1 MPLVIW
7 NKKDSVGVKELDDQH
22 QGLINFL
29 NRLHASSMIGR
40 AREVA
45 DPALPRL
52 LKLAAEHFT
61 AEEKL
66 MESIRFPRLAAHRV
80 KHREMTEKL
89 EEIVSSHEKGDS
101 AVYVQLLYFTRNI
114 LVRHIHE
121 EDQEYAQWISAH
133 GV

>member
-1 MPLVIW
+1 
-7 NKKDSVGVKELDDQH
+7 
-22 QGLINFL
+22 
-29 NRLHASSMIGR
+29 
-40 AREVA
+40 
-45 DPALPRL
+45 
-52 LKLAAEHFT
+52 
-61 AEEKL
+61 
-66 MESIRFPRLAAHRV
+66 
-80 KHREMTEKL
+80 MTEKL

>member
-1 MPLVIW
+1 MPIVIW
-7 NKKDSVGVKELDDQH
+7 NNKYSVCEKELDDQH
-22 QGLINFL
+22 QCMINFL
-29 NRLHASSMIGR
+29 NRLHASSMICR